1 MLLVCWS
8 SVCCSKEDKEYHI
21 CWECRVCFEMSADK
35 LSLPVACFIFFE
47 TLDFCVTISNF
58 DGSSVLIPTS
68 MFASDISALLFGVW
82 AIQNLLSVLYILDLA
97 LSLMQSLCPDCLLQ
111 AYISFAYSLFVICHP
126 SLFRCCFIG
135 FVCSIFIIFFT
146 VPLCCLLYFSVF
158 FYFFNFFTSLL
169 LFEYCYLIFF
179 LILSEYMLQ
188 SL

>member
-1 MLLVCWS
+1 
-8 SVCCSKEDKEYHI
+8 
-21 CWECRVCFEMSADK
+21 MSADK

-47 TLDFCVTISNF
+47 TLDFCVTISYV

-82 AIQNLLSVLYILDLA
+82 AIQNLLSVLSILDLA

-135 FVCSIFIIFFT
+135 AVFSLFFLRSLFVVFFT
-146 VPLCCLLYFSVF
+146 FLF
-158 FYFFNFFTSLL
+158 FLL
-169 LFEYCYLIFF
+169 L
-179 LILSEYMLQ
+179 
-188 SL
+188 

>member
-1 MLLVCWS
+1 
-8 SVCCSKEDKEYHI
+8 
-21 CWECRVCFEMSADK
+21 MSADK

-82 AIQNLLSVLYILDLA
+82 AIQNLLSVLSILDLA

-135 FVCSIFIIFFT
+135 AVFSFFFT
-146 VPLCCLLYFSVF
+146 VPLHGRLYFSVF
-158 FYFFNFFTSLL
+158 FTSLISL
-169 LFEYCYLIFF
+169 PLCYC
-179 LILSEYMLQ
+179 LSIVI
-188 SL
+188 SFSF